1 MTASKVSTPA
11 SKDTSGTLKQKD
23 IYELNDF
30 CQFHDQEF
38 IENIFLHILRRAV
51 DETGH
56 THFLTALRQSTL
68 SKERIIA
75 ALCYSQEGRQGG
87 IKVRG
92 AKKYH
97 YLNKLTGVAKKTAVL
112 SGLSQ
117 LSLILEGLIKI
128 PDTIQYLNQHEYAL
142 HNNQDQLRH
151 LEDVQQQLLEGQQQ
165 LKIKEQKLQKQLDQ
179 LAQEVGRN
187 NAYLLQLQNKITDFI
202 EQATDLYP
210 EIKQNKALSVAK
222 MPLDQIIEEQ
232 KHFLDL
238 LYVAFEDRYRGSTE
252 DIRQQ
257 VAVYL
262 PYISAVYGPEKPV
275 LDIGCGRGEWLQL
288 LKEHEIK
295 AQGLDVNAVM
305 IAQAQQSQLD
315 VQCTDALEY
324 LKQLPNASL
333 SAVTGMHIL
342 EHLEFNYM
350 LRLLQ
355 EVLRVLKPNGIAI
368 FETPNP
374 ENIFVGAQFFYTD
387 PTHKNPLVPD
397 TMNFLFEYIGY
408 TKTEIKRLHSY
419 AEVSA
424 AMGKPRNLNDDFK
437 NNHFYNAMDFAII
450 AYKGAH
456 TDFS

>member
-1 MTASKVSTPA
+1 VTANKVSAQA
-11 SKDTSGTLKQKD
+11 SISTSATLKQKA

-51 DETGH
+51 DETGNA
-56 THFLTALRQSTL
+56 HFLSALRESTL
-68 SKERIIA
+68 SKERVIA
-75 ALCYSQEGRQGG
+75 ALCYSQEGKQGG

-97 YLNKLTGVAKKTAVL
+97 YLNKLTGVAKKTAIL
-112 SGLSQ
+112 SSLSQ
-117 LSLILEGLIKI
+117 LSRILEGLIKI
-128 PDTIQYLNQHEYAL
+128 PDIIKYLNQHEYAL
-142 HNNQDQLRH
+142 HNNQDQLLH
-151 LEDVQQQLLEGQQQ
+151 LENVQQQLLEGQQQ

-179 LAQEVGRN
+179 LVKEVGRN

-202 EQATDLYP
+202 EQATDLSP
-210 EIKQNKALSVAK
+210 DIEQDKALLAAK
-222 MPLDQIIEEQ
+222 IPLDQMLEEQ

-252 DIRQQ
+252 EIRQQ

-262 PYISAVYGPEKPV
+262 PYISAVYESEKPV

-288 LKEHEIK
+288 LTEHKIE
-295 AQGLDVNAVM
+295 AQGLDINAVM
-305 IAQAQQSQLD
+305 IAQAQQSKLE

-324 LKQLPNASL
+324 LKQLPDASL

-342 EHLEFNYM
+342 EHLEFKYM

-355 EVLRVLKPNGIAI
+355 EVLRVLKSNGIAI

-387 PTHKNPLVPD
+387 PTHNNPLVPD
-397 TMNFLFEYIGY
+397 TMDFIFKYIGY
-408 TKTEIKRLHSY
+408 AKTEIKRLHSY

-424 AMGKPRNLNDDFK
+424 AMGKPRDLSDDFK

-450 AYKGAH
+450 AYKGE
-456 TDFS
+456 